1 MGCDALEKSG
11 TVAVRNF
18 KTMHFAAVTTLHTL
32 RGRRIELILIG
43 PREDA
48 HVVALTIQ
56 ADRHRLISEP
66 SMSPSTLG
74 NGAASSL
81 FAPDF
86 QGNRFR
92 K

>member
-11 TVAVRNF
+11 TAVVGNF
-18 KTMHFAAVTTLHTL
+18 NTMHFAEVKTLHTL

-43 PREDA
+43 RRGDA
-48 HVVALTIQ
+48 HVVALTMQ
-56 ADRHRLISEP
+56 VGKYRLISEP
-66 SMSPSTLG
+66 SMSPFTPG

-86 QGNRFR
+86 QGNRIR